1 MKNTITHTILYE
13 HSPEAVWEYLTNSE
27 LLAQWLMPND
37 FQPVVGHDFQFRTR
51 PLPQFDFDGI
61 AHCKVLEIIPFKKL
75 SYTWKGGTNNKITLD
90 SIVVWTLT
98 PIATGTELH
107 LEHSGFVDN
116 NTAIYAA
123 MDAGWLKNMKE
134 INSLITTKI

>member
-116 NTAIYAA
+116 NTAIYTA

>member
-98 PIATGTELH
+98 AIATGTELH